1 MQYCTFCAV
10 LIKNGV
16 VLNMKVCSMEN
27 LNFSVS
33 TLYYKTVSQQCRTM
47 DWARKAPNKERGRD
61 YDLIISRDIK
71 YRERG
76 FIQLIQ

>member
-1 MQYCTFCAV
+1 MCSIAHFCAV
-10 LIKNGV
+10 LIENCL

-33 TLYYKTVSQQCRTM
+33 TSYYKTVSQQCRTM

-61 YDLIISRDIK
+61 YDLIISTVCIK
-71 YRERG
+71 KKAT
-76 FIQLIQ
+76 L